1 MKTCVIFNPTARGDK
16 AKAFRARLASLAG
29 AAVLKPT
36 HAAGAGRLLAAEA
49 VREGFE
55 VIVAAGGDG
64 TVNEVLNGMADE
76 PHGLEQARLG
86 VLPLG
91 TINVFARELGL
102 PRGFDAAWRVITAG
116 REASV
121 DLPEA
126 EFAGAGRR
134 ERRCFAQLAGAGL
147 DSRAI
152 ELVDWERKK
161 AFGPL
166 AYVFAGLEAAMERQP
181 RIIVESDAVCCEGE
195 LVLIGNGRRYGGDFD
210 LFPAAALCD
219 GRLSV
224 AVFPRVNVP
233 VLVRFG
239 WGWLTDRLHA
249 ATDCRTFQAE
259 SLTLSTEHGI
269 AVELDGDNVGRLPAR
284 FSIRPGA
291 LRVLVP

>member
-16 AKAFRARLASLAG
+16 AKAFRARLSSLAG
-29 AAVLKPT
+29 AVELKPT
-36 HAAGAGRLLAAEA
+36 HAAGAGRSLAAQA

-64 TVNEVLNGMADE
+64 TVNEVLNGIADE
-76 PHGLEQARLG
+76 PRGLERARLG

-102 PRGFDAAWRVITAG
+102 PRGFHEAWQVIAGG
-116 REASV
+116 REMRV
-121 DLPEA
+121 DLPVA
-126 EFAGAGRR
+126 EFTRNGQR

-161 AFGPL
+161 AFGSF
-166 AYVFAGLEAAMERQP
+166 AYILAGLEAVTEPQP
-181 RIIVESDAVCCEGE
+181 KIRMESDAGTCEGE

-224 AVFPRVNVP
+224 AVFPTVNVP
-233 VLVRFG
+233 ALIRFG
-239 WGWLTDRLHA
+239 WGWLTDRIHA
-249 ATDCRTFQAE
+249 ATDCRTFQVE
-259 SLTLSTEHGI
+259 SLTLSTEPGI
-269 AVELDGDNVGRLPAR
+269 ALELDGDNVGQLPAQLAVR
-284 FSIRPGA
+284 AGG

>member
-16 AKAFRARLASLAG
+16 ARAFRARLSALAG
-29 AAVLKPT
+29 SVVLKPT
-36 HAAGAGRLLAAEA
+36 YAVGAGRLLAAEA

-64 TVNEVLNGMADE
+64 TVNEVLNGIADE
-76 PHGLEQARLG
+76 PCGLEQARLG

-102 PRGFDAAWRVITAG
+102 PRGFDAAWRVIAEG
-116 REASV
+116 REARV
-121 DLPEA
+121 DLPVA
-126 EFAGAGRR
+126 EFGSDGKR

-166 AYVFAGLEAAMERQP
+166 AYVFAGLEAVMEPQP
-181 RIIVESDAVCCEGE
+181 KIRVESDGVVHEGE
-195 LVLIGNGRRYGGDFD
+195 LVLVGNGRRYGGDFD

-224 AVFPRVNVP
+224 AVFPKVNFP
-233 VLVRFG
+233 ALIRFG
-239 WGWLTDRLHA
+239 LGWLTERMHA

-259 SLTLSTEHGI
+259 LLTLSTEPGI